1 LTHHPVVAEIGKKLF
16 YVRDS
21 VGRVFHDEFY
31 PFLIRESAGVDN
43 ISSSLL
49 IGIMRSDLD
58 CRDFNL
64 PFSSF
69 CWALFQLN
77 CPFVSLFGLEV
88 FEKPEEIIPGDKKD
102 IVL

>member
-1 LTHHPVVAEIGKKLF
+1 MVKKRRFRPRVKSAAHSEGGQTHGLLPIALRSIRLTHHPVVAEIGKKLF

-49 IGIMRSDLD
+49 IGIMPSDLD

-69 CWALFQLN
+69 C
-77 CPFVSLFGLEV
+77 
-88 FEKPEEIIPGDKKD
+88 
-102 IVL
+102 